1 MSSVNA
7 FVAWAGSFALFALA
21 ALVFGSFLLRLF
33 GAATMLV
40 PTVFLFSGANL
51 NTADAGSYLVF
62 VPMAFVG
69 LGLWVTGHRIHRAQH
84 GWWQS
89 PLAGRLW
96 TVPARTHR
104 RLAAGNARRPG
115 PCGSRSPAAYPPSRA
130 RP

>member
-40 PTVFLFSGANL
+40 PTVFLFSEANL

-69 LGLWVTGHRIHRAQH
+69 LGLWVTGHALHRAQH
-84 GWWQS
+84 TQRQVRQHTHGPHPQ
-89 PLAGRLW
+89 ARAHAA
-96 TVPARTHR
+96 PACTASTRGC
-104 RLAAGNARRPG
+104 L
-115 PCGSRSPAAYPPSRA
+115 
-130 RP
+130 

>member
-21 ALVFGSFLLRLF
+21 ALVFGSFLLRMC

-40 PTVFLFSGANL
+40 PTVFLFSEANL

-84 GWWQS
+84 GWWRS

-96 TVPARTHR
+96 SLTVRALR
-104 RLAAGNARRPG
+104 RVTAGSGQRAGAVGPNRSVPG
-115 PCGSRSPAAYPPSRA
+115 TGRVQP
-130 RP
+130 

>member
-40 PTVFLFSGANL
+40 PTVFLLSEANL

-62 VPMAFVG
+62 VPMAFIG
-69 LGLWVTGHRIHRAQH
+69 LGLWVTGHRIHHAQH
-84 GWWQS
+84 GWWKS
-89 PLAGRLW
+89 PQAGRLW
-96 TVPARTHR
+96 SLPARALHR
-104 RLAAGNARRPG
+104 VTASGGQRAGAV
-115 PCGSRSPAAYPPSRA
+115 GSNRSVAGTSRVQ
-130 RP
+130 P